1 MKYGVIWAG
10 FPVYTWRR
18 PRFFRTRYSEVA
30 PLMSLRLACLL
41 SIAILGA
48 SAATPTLA
56 KTKHSTHH
64 TKHAKVVKAPALI
77 WRGDVATAQG
87 ITEDMASAWKKAG
100 HEPIEVQVF
109 NTASGLDAVRTGA
122 ADLGG
127 SARGSAG
134 NPNENGLTFTP
145 VGWDGLVIITNSA
158 NPASNMTLQQVH
170 DVYYGKITNWKELGG
185 KDEPIDVYAVA
196 SPDDGVE
203 YSLRKLIFGRGNQ
216 PVAAPRLYLNTAK
229 LQAGVALDPAGF
241 GVTTLSNASGVSK
254 LKMLDID
261 GIKPSLAT
269 ISNGSYLLFSPLY
282 VVTNSSSAKAA
293 QSQAFVDF
301 LGSDPAKAVMRE
313 HSILPYAEG
322 SLLAS
327 MDDSRRQ
334 TILAQTGARVP
345 RPTPSST
352 PISAPGATYAARVA
366 QAPTSERTA
375 EAKDALAKR
384 NAEQVA
390 KQAEVI
396 SVADTPRSAA
406 EAKATDPTT
415 KPDEAKVATPKQAK
429 TDAPDAPKPG
439 LDEVSANAVTL
450 ERPTTDTPFAKVR
463 SGAQVTGGAQ
473 YTVHKG
479 DTLYSISQ
487 THSVAVAELRR
498 WNHLTGDD
506 VQPGQ
511 QLQISAR

>member
-1 MKYGVIWAG
+1 
-10 FPVYTWRR
+10 
-18 PRFFRTRYSEVA
+18 
-30 PLMSLRLACLL
+30 MSLRLACLL
-41 SIAILGA
+41 SIAVLGA
-48 SAATPTLA
+48 SMATPSLA

-64 TKHAKVVKAPALI
+64 AKPAKVAKAPALI
-77 WRGDVATAQG
+77 WRGDVTTAHG
-87 ITEDMASAWKKAG
+87 ITQDMASAWKKAG

-109 NTASGLDAVRTGA
+109 NTASGLDAVRTGS

-158 NPASNMTLQQVH
+158 NPASSLTLQQVY
-170 DVYYGKITNWKELGG
+170 DVYYGKISNWKELGG

-229 LQAGVALDPAGF
+229 LEAGVALDPAGF
-241 GVTTLSNASGVSK
+241 GVTTLSNASGDKK
-254 LKMLDID
+254 LKMLAIN
-261 GIKPSLAT
+261 GVQPSLST
-269 ISNGSYLLFSPLY
+269 VSDGSYVLFTPLY
-282 VVTNSSSAKAA
+282 VVTNSSNAKAA
-293 QSQAFVDF
+293 QTQAFVDF
-301 LGSDPAKAVMRE
+301 LGTDPAKKVMRE
-313 HSILPYAEG
+313 HLILPYADG

-334 TILAQTGARVP
+334 TILAQTGARIP
-345 RPTPSST
+345 KTTPDAT

-375 EAKDALAKR
+375 AAKDALAKR
-384 NAEQVA
+384 NAEKVA
-390 KQAEVI
+390 DQAEVI
-396 SVADTPRSAA
+396 AVASTPRNSAQ
-406 EAKATDPTT
+406 AKATDPTR
-415 KPDEAKVATPKQAK
+415 KADDAKANETRADDAKAATPKQAK
-429 TDAPDAPKPG
+429 AEETKAASPKQAKAEEAEVPKPS
-439 LDEVSANAVTL
+439 LDEISGSAVTV
-450 ERPTTDTPFAKVR
+450 ERATGDTPFAKVR
-463 SGAQVTGGAQ
+463 SHASVIGGTQ

-487 THSVAVAELRR
+487 AHSVAVAELRR
-498 WNHLTGDD
+498 WNHLDGSE
-506 VQPGQ
+506 VKPGQ